1 MREEK
6 YHLTLDRYD
15 KNIILNAL
23 STMRNNQVRDERPTD
38 PIDDLIIKVS
48 SAPSKKNKSVRDC
61 HEER

>member
-48 SAPSKKNKSVRDC
+48 
-61 HEER
+61 